1 MNKLLHTIVITFI
14 AGASVLLFTG
24 CKAKEAESS
33 GFLNQANLM
42 THDETTPFQ
51 KTYWNKKY
59 AKTQFKEVY
68 VAPVN
73 TDYIMSQNMWEKASA
88 ANISKEQVNQ
98 NVQMMA
104 EYTRQSFIKAIQE
117 DPSHRYKVVNKA
129 GPQTLI
135 LELALTQL
143 VPSKAALQAIGYV
156 TWVPAVVRVSGA
168 VSTGSQDTGKGVVA
182 IEGRVRDGATGEVVA
197 MFADREAPR
206 EGIVDLKALN
216 WWAPAKDIIDT
227 WAKQLVQLAHRR
239 PGEVVEDSP
248 TFELLIW

>member
-1 MNKLLHTIVITFI
+1 MKKLLHAIVMFLLVG
-14 AGASVLLFTG
+14 AGALLCTG
-24 CKAKEAESS
+24 CKAKEADAS
-33 GFLNQANLM
+33 GFLSQPDLLKQ
-42 THDETTPFQ
+42 DGTTPFQ
-51 KTYWNKKY
+51 KTYWNRKY
-59 AKTQFKEVY
+59 AKTQFTEVY

-88 ANISKEQVNQ
+88 ASINRDQVKKD
-98 NVQMMA
+98 VQMMA
-104 EYTRQSFIKAIQE
+104 DYTRQAFIKAIQE
-117 DPSHRYKVVNKA
+117 DPKRRYKVVDKV

-182 IEGRVRDGATGEVVA
+182 IEGRARDGATGELVA

-216 WWAPAKDIIDT
+216 WWAPAKEIIDT
-227 WAKQLVQLAHRR
+227 WAKQLVHLAQRR